1 MPLRPGRPAD
11 DRRRRVGVPG
21 TGCDPGAGW
30 ADKPVN
36 VLARRRQRWTFMDAP
51 GPGTAAGEEY
61 LVVAGQELRL
71 TNPPGA
77 VPGHRYNQGR
87 RDRLLAG

>member
-1 MPLRPGRPAD
+1 
-11 DRRRRVGVPG
+11 
-21 TGCDPGAGW
+21 
-30 ADKPVN
+30 
-36 VLARRRQRWTFMDAP
+36 MDAP